1 MGEYAE
7 MAMERDWERHID
19 SIDRFDYED
28 IYDYP
33 GVITI
38 RSSRKNKTESGLPYE
53 DWPIGTELMV
63 RQFKGNLTDLRYNM
77 VCSVVRQTEKAVL
90 FKVDKNVELELESDV
105 TFWLPKSVLYRKEN
119 EIKVVY
125 AKYWATIQ
133 GCEKL
138 EL

>member
-7 MAMERDWERHID
+7 MAMERDWGRHID

-38 RSSRKNKTESGLPYE
+38 RGSRKNKTESGLPYE

-77 VCSVVRQTEKAVL
+77 VCSVVR
-90 FKVDKNVELELESDV
+90 
-105 TFWLPKSVLYRKEN
+105 
-119 EIKVVY
+119 
-125 AKYWATIQ
+125 
-133 GCEKL
+133 
-138 EL
+138 

>member
-33 GVITI
+33 GVTTI
-38 RSSRKNKTESGLPYE
+38 RGSRKNKTESGLPYE

-105 TFWLPKSVLYRKEN
+105 TFWLPKSVLYRKED

-125 AKYWATIQ
+125 AKYWATIN